1 MESFR
6 RMRIAPVRKFRTWP
20 GSRICALAG
29 TDGAMAERWLL
40 EAVDGN
46 APLQEIASEAAE
58 RFPNVFRR
66 QEEAFRR
73 ASELAEK
80 FSR

>member
-1 MESFR
+1 MDFVPLLSE
-6 RMRIAPVRKFRTWP
+6 
-20 GSRICALAG
+20 AG
-29 TDGAMAERWLL
+29 EAERWLL
-40 EAVDGN
+40 ETMDGN

-73 ASELAEK
+73 VSELAEK